1 MTNVTTTTSVNIY
14 SYQPFNVILA
24 YTLAVSF
31 ALLANILGI
40 FAYISNNAS
49 HENSFSAIVG
59 TTYGIDIEGL
69 KAHEKL
75 GELPL
80 DPMVARMKLRWNGR
94 DKGGAGPYG
103 FRRAE
108 NLRRHV
114 ESKNG

>member
-1 MTNVTTTTSVNIY
+1 MTNVTTTTSMNVY

-24 YTLAVSF
+24 YAFAISF

-49 HENSFSAIVG
+49 HENSFSATVG
-59 TTYGIDIEGL
+59 TTYAIHISGL

-80 DPMVARMKLRWNGR
+80 DSKVAGRELKWYGR
-94 DKGGAGPYG
+94 DEGGAKGYG
-103 FRRAE
+103 FHLASR
-108 NLRRHV
+108 
-114 ESKNG
+114 NG